1 MAGRFSSIVFGIV
14 NMMGNGAGFL
24 VPQVMGKILNEKDQG
39 NPESWTYVFG
49 IPCKFLLFTIEILI
63 MRILKKCLSGT
74 LYSVHD
80 CVSDIWI
87 L

>member
-49 IPCKFLLFTIEILI
+49 IPCKSLLSLSNKSF
-63 MRILKKCLSGT
+63 KACFSGT
-74 LYSVHD
+74 LYSLHD
-80 CVSDIWI
+80 CISDIWI
-87 L
+87 V

>member
-49 IPCKFLLFTIEILI
+49 IPCMSLLSLSIKNSKTCF
-63 MRILKKCLSGT
+63 SGT
-74 LYSVHD
+74 LYSLHD
-80 CVSDIWI
+80 CISDIWI
-87 L
+87 V

>member
-39 NPESWTYVFG
+39 NPQSWTYVFG
-49 IPCKFLLFTIEILI
+49 IPCKS
-63 MRILKKCLSGT
+63 LKWGASSQWSFGPN
-74 LYSVHD
+74 SA
-80 CVSDIWI
+80 
-87 L
+87 

>member
-39 NPESWTYVFG
+39 NPESWNYVFG
-49 IPCKFLLFTIEILI
+49 IPCMSLLSLSNKNSKVGF
-63 MRILKKCLSGT
+63 SGT
-74 LYSVHD
+74 LYSLHD
-80 CVSDIWI
+80 CISDIWI
-87 L
+87 V